1 MYCGVEGRIINF
13 EIEEFFIF
21 LFSRF
26 LLSSYVLL
34 SIKFGIGYLI
44 VKKIDVIF
52 IFWEIVVCVCV
63 CACVLGDGY

>member
-1 MYCGVEGRIINF
+1 MHCGVEGRITNP
-13 EIEEFFIF
+13 ETEESFIL

-34 SIKFGIGYLI
+34 STKLGTGYLI
-44 VKKIDVIF
+44 VKKTDVIL
-52 IFWEIVVCVCV
+52 ILWETAVCVCV